1 MTLYLIAWRIAIIVG
16 VTLAL
21 APIESVFDMI
31 EDELVRRGVEL

>member
-21 APIESVFDMI
+21 APLETVFDMV